1 MRANPR
7 IALFTD
13 SYLEVNGVAHTSR
26 QLASYAAQ
34 EGRPFLVAHAGPQT
48 EESTAGSLQ
57 LLSLRRTTCG
67 FSLDVD
73 LRFDLLLGRHVKRV
87 IETVRRFKPDL
98 IHLTGPSDIGLLGAL
113 VAWRL
118 GIPVVISWH
127 TNVHEYAQ
135 TRAAELLARSG
146 MRLPAAIGGAIGKV
160 SLDLTCLFYR
170 LGLTLFAPNPEL
182 AKMLR
187 RRCRRP
193 VFPMERGVDTSLFTP
208 EKRQRKDG
216 ILNIGYVGRLTPEK
230 NVRLLARIE
239 SELLGFGCQDIRFTI
254 IGAGSEQ
261 EWLRQSMQTAVFTG
275 VLRGEALAG
284 AYANLDLFIFP
295 STTDTFGNVVLEA
308 QASGVPAIVSAGGG
322 PKYLIRPE
330 QTGFIAR
337 RDEDFAGLACRL
349 YHDPDQRRQ
358 LGVEA
363 RHHALGLS
371 WEKIFEDIYRV
382 YELTIG
388 KHERPDGD

>member
-13 SYLEVNGVAHTSR
+13 SYLEVNGVGHTSR

-34 EGRPFLVAHAGPQT
+34 KGRPFLVVHAGPQT
-48 EESTAGSLQ
+48 EEITAGSLQ
-57 LLSLRRTTCG
+57 RLSLRRTTCG

-98 IHLTGPSDIGLLGAL
+98 IHLTGPSDIGLVGAL

-135 TRAAELLARSG
+135 TRAAQLLARSG
-146 MRLPAAIGGAIGKV
+146 MRLPAAIGGAIEKV

-182 AKMLR
+182 AEMLR
-187 RRCRRP
+187 RKCRRP

-208 EKRQRKDG
+208 EKRQRDDG
-216 ILNIGYVGRLTPEK
+216 VLNIGYVGRLSPEK

-254 IGAGSEQ
+254 IGAGSEL

-284 AYANLDLFIFP
+284 AFANLDLFIFP

-322 PKYLIRPE
+322 PKYLIRPK
-330 QTGFIAR
+330 QTGFIAG

-363 RHHALGLS
+363 RHHAQGLS
-371 WEKIFEDIYRV
+371 WEKIFEDLYRV

-388 KHERPDGD
+388 KEERPDGD